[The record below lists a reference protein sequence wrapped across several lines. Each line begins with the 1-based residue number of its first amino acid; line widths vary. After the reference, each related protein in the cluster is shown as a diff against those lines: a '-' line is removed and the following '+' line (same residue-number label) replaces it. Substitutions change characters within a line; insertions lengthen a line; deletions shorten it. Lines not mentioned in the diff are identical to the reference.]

1 MVGFRRVAQ
10 AFGMHRT
17 RRDIPLLSHVRL
29 AMSRRDKRR
38 SETAPAGRGARDS
51 RARSAETARRENEGG
66 ALRDPRNRK
75 RLIGVHNAS
84 NP

>member
-10 AFGMHRT
+10 AVGMHRT

-29 AMSRRDKRR
+29 AMSRRDTRR
-38 SETAPAGRGARDS
+38 SETAHRARGARDS
-51 RARSAETARRENEGG
+51 RARSAEMARWENEGG
-66 ALRDPRNRK
+66 AVGDPSNRK
-75 RLIGVHNAS
+75 RLIDVHNAS